1 MPTKPAIAVA
11 GPRQPRQ
18 MPAIWSGGPEL
29 RRIRLPE
36 TLAAGVPMITNRG
49 IAGHGETNVDA
60 PGGLERWLG
69 SNQGRISSTGSAG
82 LGNLWQPA
90 LDRSTGRSDRS
101 CRCSPCRL
109 AGGTG
114 MTVAAFTTHAALIAV
129 MQPGSMLN
137 PKPAI
142 GGRWYGP
149 GSPTFAVYTA
159 ATGVLVGYMAHRLG
173 PPLPRWRGQGGLDP
187 HRVCTAEAGK
197 GCWRKS
203 GRQPAGQFRI
213 VGSNEHSGSVRHL

>member
-1 MPTKPAIAVA
+1 
-11 GPRQPRQ
+11 

-142 GGRWYGP
+142 DGRWYGP
-149 GSPTFAVYTA
+149 GSLTSAVYTA
-159 ATGVLVGYMAHRLG
+159 PTLVLVGYMAHRLRPRLG
-173 PPLPRWRGQGGLDP
+173 CVGAVRVDWILIVSVPPKP
-187 HRVCTAEAGK
+187 VKAAGAN
-197 GCWRKS
+197 
-203 GRQPAGQFRI
+203 PAGSLQDTF
-213 VGSNEHSGSVRHL
+213 GSSAATSTAAQCDTCEARAGRHVQT